1 MWLYNIK
8 KHKPK
13 LYQLFMESQI
23 KYYLHIQQVKKLYN
37 EIEIIK
43 RHNKKCK
50 IQNLIDAMQ
59 RGILNRENLIL
70 NIIWL
75 YDQLGFYY
83 IKGTIE
89 MLKKIM
95 KINEKKLYGYFHLE
109 ELDKYQMMID
119 SPNTI

>member
-1 MWLYNIK
+1 
-8 KHKPK
+8 
-13 LYQLFMESQI
+13 MESQI

-43 RHNKKCK
+43 RHKKEYK
-50 IQNLIDAMQ
+50 IQNLIDAKQ
-59 RGILNRENLIL
+59 RGILNREDLIL
-70 NIIWL
+70 NIIGL